1 MADPKPKLPRLVIVL
16 NVMMIIIVLVICFLT
31 VSLLYS
37 DAVQGEKETSAD
49 ISISTEKDSTGTKA
63 TTVTTTTTP
72 KPSVSMTKRTTDPSD
87 APIKPADTESTV
99 SEDESSEIVAP
110 VDSYSYDRSFFADD
124 LFIGDSITTG
134 LYLYNKLDMKNVAA
148 SVGYT
153 PYKAYTEAVDL
164 YDGTAATALD
174 YAERLQP
181 KRIYIMLG
189 SNGLFAASAMEDSY
203 RTLISKLNAVCP
215 DSVIYCISVSPVTET
230 SSLAASGGITNDMVT
245 EFNSFIKRVCS
256 DEGIRYIDLYSKII
270 DENGYFLTEYAE
282 ADGLHFKGK
291 TYDLMLSYI
300 EECVE

>member
-87 APIKPADTESTV
+87 ALSEPADTESTV
-99 SEDESSEIVAP
+99 SENESTEIVAP
-110 VDSYSYDRSFFADD
+110 VDTYSYDRSFFADD

-181 KRIYIMLG
+181 KRI
-189 SNGLFAASAMEDSY
+189 
-203 RTLISKLNAVCP
+203 
-215 DSVIYCISVSPVTET
+215 
-230 SSLAASGGITNDMVT
+230 
-245 EFNSFIKRVCS
+245 
-256 DEGIRYIDLYSKII
+256 
-270 DENGYFLTEYAE
+270 
-282 ADGLHFKGK
+282 
-291 TYDLMLSYI
+291 
-300 EECVE
+300 